1 MSKIDYDTKI
11 PNNVELS
18 SDKRLQRALEAWQPN
33 YIEWW
38 KTAGPT
44 DFNTKDIYLR
54 TAVSVE
60 KDGWAHF
67 EYVKMPDYRWGIFL
81 EPRVDNATIGFGDH
95 YGEPVWEQVPGE
107 YRNWL
112 RRLIVTQADTEPASV
127 EQQRLLGLTAPS
139 QYDLRNLLQVNVEE
153 GRHLWAMVY
162 LLHTYFG
169 KDGREEADELL
180 ERRSGNP
187 DHPRILGTFN
197 EPCQDWLSFFCF
209 TMFTDRDG
217 KFQLLA
223 LAESGFDPLARTC
236 RFMLTEEAHHMFV
249 GQTGVGRVI
258 QRTCEVM
265 KEHPGDDVSKHG
277 AIPLELIQRYINF
290 WASSSTDLY
299 GAEISSNSANFFR
312 SGLKGRAWEGKQPE
326 HTALDQTYTYE
337 NVVDGKLVKETVPL
351 RNAMNE
357 VLRDE
362 YVRDNEKGIVYWNKI
377 TKRNGIDF
385 EFSLPHRRFNRAIG
399 VYASLRFDLAGQQVS
414 EEDWTDSVGEWLPTQ
429 EDRDYVKSLMQ
440 PVFEQGKYAGWIA
453 PPPRGINSQPI
464 DFEYARL

>member
-1 MSKIDYDTKI
+1 
-11 PNNVELS
+11 
-18 SDKRLQRALEAWQPN
+18 
-33 YIEWW
+33 
-38 KTAGPT
+38 
-44 DFNTKDIYLR
+44 
-54 TAVSVE
+54 
-60 KDGWAHF
+60 
-67 EYVKMPDYRWGIFL
+67 
-81 EPRVDNATIGFGDH
+81 
-95 YGEPVWEQVPGE
+95 
-107 YRNWL
+107 
-112 RRLIVTQADTEPASV
+112 
-127 EQQRLLGLTAPS
+127 
-139 QYDLRNLLQVNVEE
+139 
-153 GRHLWAMVY
+153 
-162 LLHTYFG
+162 
-169 KDGREEADELL
+169 
-180 ERRSGNP
+180 
-187 DHPRILGTFN
+187 
-197 EPCQDWLSFFCF
+197 
-209 TMFTDRDG
+209 
-217 KFQLLA
+217 
-223 LAESGFDPLARTC
+223 
-236 RFMLTEEAHHMFV
+236 MFV

-265 KEHPGDDVSKHG
+265 KEYPGDDVKLHG

-312 SGLKGRAWEGKQPE
+312 SGLKGRAWEAKQPE

-362 YVRDNEKGIVYWNKI
+362 YVRDNEKGILYWNKI

-399 VYASLRFDLAGQQVS
+399 VYASLRFDLEGNQVS
-414 EEDWTDSVGEWLPTQ
+414 EEDWTDRVNEWLPSQ

-440 PVFEQGKYAGWIA
+440 PVYEQGKYAGWIA